1 MLDTLRQRAEEIAKA
16 NEAKLDRIISPAETR
31 LALHEL
37 QVHQIE
43 LEMQNEELRNTQR
56 ELEILRAKYFDL
68 YDLAPVGYVTLN
80 DKGLI
85 LEANL
90 TFATMLSVPRK
101 FLVNKPITRFLLK
114 EDQDVY
120 HRYFKELLGTCKL
133 QACELR
139 IVPQGSAPSWV
150 KIEAI
155 SAQDM
160 SGAGVYH
167 VAINDIT
174 ERKKIEKELYE
185 AETLQRAIFNSAN
198 FSSIATDAKGVIQ
211 IFNIGAEHMLGYSAA
226 DVLNKFTPADIS
238 DPKEVVAR
246 AKELS
251 RELETPIAPGFEAL
265 VFKASRGIEDIYELT
280 YIRKDGSS
288 FPAVVSVTAL
298 RDEHSAILG
307 YLLIGT
313 DNTDRKRAEKAL
325 LEAGALQRAIFNS
338 VNFSSIATDAKGV
351 IQIFNVGAE
360 RMLGYSAAEVLNKF
374 TPADISDPKEVVAR
388 AKELSMEL
396 ETPIAPGFEALVF
409 KASRGIEDVYE
420 LTYIRKDGSR
430 FPAVVSITALRDDQN
445 AIIGYLLIG
454 TDNTAHKRLEDS
466 KRRLEQLKEDV
477 EIITKHDLKSPLSG
491 IINIPMLLLED
502 NNLTQDQ
509 RYLLNLLELSGH
521 KMLQQ
526 INSTLELYKI
536 ETNAYCLVSND
547 VDPVKLV
554 RDDIAILARGLQFDL
569 ARITLQV
576 QSAKVDDNCISIKT
590 DGLLLDIIF
599 MNLLRNALE
608 FSDTGAQV
616 IVDLSHDADKFT
628 ISISNCRPVPV
639 EIRERFFEKY
649 VTAGKRG
656 GTGLGTYSAAV
667 MTRALGGTIE
677 METSDEIGTRV
688 TVCFKGL

>member
-1 MLDTLRQRAEEIAKA
+1 M
-16 NEAKLDRIISPAETR
+16 
-31 LALHEL
+31 
-37 QVHQIE
+37 
-43 LEMQNEELRNTQR
+43 
-56 ELEILRAKYFDL
+56 
-68 YDLAPVGYVTLN
+68 
-80 DKGLI
+80 
-85 LEANL
+85 
-90 TFATMLSVPRK
+90 
-101 FLVNKPITRFLLK
+101 
-114 EDQDVY
+114 
-120 HRYFKELLGTCKL
+120 
-133 QACELR
+133 
-139 IVPQGSAPSWV
+139 
-150 KIEAI
+150 
-155 SAQDM
+155 
-160 SGAGVYH
+160 
-167 VAINDIT
+167 
-174 ERKKIEKELYE
+174 
-185 AETLQRAIFNSAN
+185 
-198 FSSIATDAKGVIQ
+198 
-211 IFNIGAEHMLGYSAA
+211 
-226 DVLNKFTPADIS
+226 
-238 DPKEVVAR
+238 
-246 AKELS
+246 
-251 RELETPIAPGFEAL
+251 
-265 VFKASRGIEDIYELT
+265 
-280 YIRKDGSS
+280 
-288 FPAVVSVTAL
+288 
-298 RDEHSAILG
+298 
-307 YLLIGT
+307 
-313 DNTDRKRAEKAL
+313 
-325 LEAGALQRAIFNS
+325 
-338 VNFSSIATDAKGV
+338 
-351 IQIFNVGAE
+351 
-360 RMLGYSAAEVLNKF
+360 
-374 TPADISDPKEVVAR
+374 
-388 AKELSMEL
+388 
-396 ETPIAPGFEALVF
+396 
-409 KASRGIEDVYE
+409 
-420 LTYIRKDGSR
+420 
-430 FPAVVSITALRDDQN
+430 
-445 AIIGYLLIG
+445 LIG